1 MMQPAYNLD
10 KTKNLPSKQ
19 EVFPKSQV
27 SLWIDDSYSVTT
39 GSSGLPK
46 PEELAKPTKKR
57 ARPGESTRPRPKDR
71 QQIQDRIKELKQI
84 IPDGAKVC
92 NLMICFQ

>member
-1 MMQPAYNLD
+1 M
-10 KTKNLPSKQ
+10 
-19 EVFPKSQV
+19 FPKAQTV
-27 SLWIDDSYSVTT
+27 LWIDDSYSVNT
-39 GSSGLPK
+39 GSSGLTKSKK
-46 PEELAKPTKKR
+46 PEEPAKANKKR

-92 NLMICFQ
+92 DLMFCFE